1 MTLKE
6 RITEDMK
13 TAMRS
18 GEKDRLAV
26 IRLLQAAI
34 KQREVD
40 ERITLDDAQV
50 TSVLEKMIKQRK
62 ESVVAFDKGG
72 RADLVAK
79 ENSEIAVLQPYLPA
93 QLSESRTRC
102 VDCGCHQ
109 LDRRR
114 VHQGHGQGHG
124 RREGEGRRQGR
135 HGCRGRPHQSQAR
148 RLIGRPWHRHRRR
161 ADPHRADLH
170 LHQPQDRN
178 RTPAAGPVPAQAL
191 ATGDRRIDRGDP
203 HVHHGRAGDL
213 ALTPGCSAT
222 GLGMRT
228 RIARCRLSI
237 EHPPRLVNSMSTRRF
252 SAEIPPPP
260 PKSKDPST
268 RL

>member
-62 ESVVAFDKGG
+62 ESVVAFEKGG

-79 ENSEIAVLQPYLPA
+79 ENAEIAVLQPYLPA
-93 QLSESRTRC
+93 QLSDAE
-102 VDCGCHQ
+102 
-109 LDRRR
+109 LD
-114 VHQGHGQGHG
+114 
-124 RREGEGRRQGR
+124 
-135 HGCRGRPHQSQAR
+135 A
-148 RLIGRPWHRHRRR
+148 LIAEAIASTG
-161 ADPHRADLH
+161 AASIKDMGKVMGVVKGK
-170 LHQPQDRN
+170 
-178 RTPAAGPVPAQAL
+178 AAGKADMGAVGA
-191 ATGDRRIDRGDP
+191 RIKAR
-203 HVHHGRAGDL
+203 
-213 ALTPGCSAT
+213 
-222 GLGMRT
+222 LGG
-228 RIARCRLSI
+228 
-237 EHPPRLVNSMSTRRF
+237 
-252 SAEIPPPP
+252 
-260 PKSKDPST
+260 
-268 RL
+268 